1 VREFLAML
9 ESGHTAARTVDLE
22 RALDASEL
30 SALRRAGVLRAE
42 DREGFEEISRTDLA
56 RALRTL
62 YHVQARGLPV
72 PTAYGKDWATLGWS
86 LEGGVERTVILCDQ
100 PSRSL
105 RFALHHPHRAR
116 ILVPCAR
123 SLSAAVRRQNG
134 PGAIIE
140 VEALEESLRVE
151 GGRLARAGVHA
162 RDAHDVA
169 APPEGRGAAPLRI
182 PGAPRWNVVVI
193 ARVDPNTVYVSVPGR
208 SLRCTYSDLGMAH
221 RSTRKPLR
229 HWDMLLDLCDEGGV
243 FLGRRYGK
251 AGATKKVIS
260 RLSGALGEIF
270 GLRESA
276 LHRYVRGEGWRTR
289 FRALPYPPESK

>member
-1 VREFLAML
+1 VRDFLGML
-9 ESGHTAARTVDLE
+9 EAGRTDARTVDLE
-22 RALDASEL
+22 KALGASEL
-30 SALRRAGVLRAE
+30 AALRRAGVLRAE

-56 RALRTL
+56 RALRKL
-62 YHVQARGLPV
+62 YNVQARGLPV
-72 PTAYGKDWATLGWS
+72 PTAYGKSWATLGWT
-86 LEGGVERTVILCDQ
+86 LEGGVERAVILCDQ
-100 PSRSL
+100 PPQSL

-116 ILVPCAR
+116 VLVPCAR
-123 SLSAAVRRQNG
+123 SVSAAVRDQHG
-134 PGAIIE
+134 PGRFIE
-140 VEALEESLRVE
+140 VEALEESLCVVD
-151 GGRLARAGVHA
+151 GRLARAGLRA
-162 RDAHDVA
+162 PDAGDVA
-169 APPEGRGAAPLRI
+169 AAPEVRAAAPLRI
-182 PGAPRWNVVVI
+182 SGAPRWNVVVI

-229 HWDMLLDLCDEGGV
+229 HWDMLLDLCDEAGV
-243 FLGRRYGK
+243 FVGRRYGK

-276 LHRYVRGEGWRTR
+276 FHRYVRGEGWRTR